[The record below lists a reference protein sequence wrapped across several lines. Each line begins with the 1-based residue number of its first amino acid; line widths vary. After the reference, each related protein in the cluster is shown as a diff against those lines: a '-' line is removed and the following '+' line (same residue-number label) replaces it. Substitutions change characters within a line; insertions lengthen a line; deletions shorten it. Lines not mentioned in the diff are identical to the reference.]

1 VSGATTAL
9 RQAGSS
15 TKGTLEQGGD
25 MLLLTA
31 RTIDSAVRPPYIYG
45 TQFLR
50 QCVFLLKH
58 CWLPL
63 MISTVVFGLGAPGLQ
78 GGNFLQLFGVLDR
91 LGGLFVIASIRE
103 FAPFVTAVVM
113 AGVGGASIVADL
125 GARKIREELDALEV
139 MGVDPIKN
147 LVVPRFLALIVMTAI
162 FDVFALIFGIV
173 GGGIATV
180 VLHGSI
186 DSFISTLLQNA
197 SVTDLWGSLI
207 KTGCFG
213 GIIAI
218 VSCYKGMTASGGA
231 AGVGRAVNQ
240 SVVIE
245 LLVVFAFN
253 VVFTQMLLA
262 THPELT
268 ALK

>member
-1 VSGATTAL
+1 MAAE
-9 RQAGSS
+9 
-15 TKGTLEQGGD
+15 TLTRPGGRWRGLMEQGGD
-25 MLLLTA
+25 MLVLTA
-31 RTIDSAVRPPYIYG
+31 KTVDSAVRPPYSYG
-45 TQFLR
+45 VQFLR
-50 QCVFLLKH
+50 QCVFLLQH

-63 MISTVVFGLGAPGLQ
+63 MISTTVFGLGAPGLQ

-113 AGVGGASIVADL
+113 AGIGGASIVADL

-139 MGVDPIKN
+139 MGVDPVKN
-147 LVVPRFLALIVMTAI
+147 LVVPRFLALVVMTAV

-173 GGGIATV
+173 GGALATV
-180 VLHGSI
+180 ILHGSMT
-186 DSFISTLLQNA
+186 SYVSTLLQNA
-197 SVTDLWGSLI
+197 TVIDLWGSLV
-207 KTGCFG
+207 KTACFG

-218 VSCYKGMTASGGA
+218 VACYKGMTASGGA

-240 SVVIE
+240 AVVIM

-253 VVFTQMLLA
+253 VVFTQLLLA

>member
-1 VSGATTAL
+1 MAANAMTRAGASG
-9 RQAGSS
+9 RGMM
-15 TKGTLEQGGD
+15 EQGGD
-25 MLLLTA
+25 MLILAAKTV
-31 RTIDSAVRPPYIYG
+31 DSAVRPPYIYG
-45 TQFLR
+45 NQFLR
-50 QCVFLLKH
+50 QCVFLFQH
-58 CWLPL
+58 VWLPL
-63 MISTVVFGLGAPGLQ
+63 LVTAVVFGLGAPGLQ

-103 FAPFVTAVVM
+103 FGPFVTAVVM

-147 LVVPRFLALIVMTAI
+147 LVVPRFLALVVMTAI
-162 FDVFALIFGIV
+162 FDVFAVIFGIV
-173 GGGIATV
+173 GGALATL
-180 VLHGSI
+180 VLNGSL
-186 DSFISTLLQNA
+186 SSYVSTLLANA
-197 SVTDLWGSLI
+197 TVTDLWGSLV
-207 KTGCFG
+207 KTACFG

-240 SVVIE
+240 AVVIQ

-262 THPELT
+262 THPDVV